1 MADAADL
8 KSALERGAGSIPAM
22 PTTLVPYLSSDKID
36 VHWEI
41 PHRAE
46 TLAIK
51 IIENIAKTFKY
62 RRLGT

>member
-36 VHWEI
+36 VH
-41 PHRAE
+41 
-46 TLAIK
+46 
-51 IIENIAKTFKY
+51 
-62 RRLGT
+62 